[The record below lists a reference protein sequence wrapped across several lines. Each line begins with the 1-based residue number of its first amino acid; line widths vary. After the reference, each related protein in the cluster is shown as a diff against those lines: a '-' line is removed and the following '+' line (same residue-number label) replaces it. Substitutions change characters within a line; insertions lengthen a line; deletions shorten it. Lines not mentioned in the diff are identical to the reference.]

1 MNMIIHDDGHT
12 NVISRSSLDDFNDI
26 KTQHKGFKKDHF
38 DVIITNPPFGAVIKK
53 NGKEDKYLDKFALG
67 KNKSSQKTEILFIE
81 RCIDFLKPGT
91 GRMGIVLPD
100 GILTNSSLQYVRDFI
115 MERCEIL
122 AVISL
127 PQFAFSHYGAGVKS
141 SLLFLRRK
149 GTDEILED
157 YPIFMAMADH
167 VGYDATGREDSVNDL
182 LDTIYPEYLK
192 FKADENNYEGC

>member
-1 MNMIIHDDGHT
+1 M
-12 NVISRSSLDDFNDI
+12 
-26 KTQHKGFKKDHF
+26 
-38 DVIITNPPFGAVIKK
+38 
-53 NGKEDKYLDKFALG
+53 G

-81 RCIDFLKPGT
+81 RCIDFLKPET
-91 GRMGIVLPD
+91 GKMGIVLPD

-149 GTDEILED
+149 GTDEILEQIVNKPYTLEAD
-157 YPIFMAMADH
+157 DFENVQLINHLLYIGVLQSRDEKLGLAMPFFTKNDVEVLKNLGLCQINLGEFDSAKNTFEKVVKLKDN
-167 VGYDATGREDSVNDL
+167 DATSWF
-182 LDTIYPEYLK
+182 YLANSAEK
-192 FKADENNYEGC
+192 TTDIALA